1 MLKKTIF
8 TLTFINT
15 ISSFQ
20 LDHETFSPV
29 FNQIQILN
37 QNLAQLKNF
46 IHTKN
51 NIDKSIFR
59 NFDNDDLQNDV
70 QNNVHDCSEYI
81 EIIAQYDEKYNELI
95 SHYEIMIST
104 LEGTIMTQ
112 ENINKLDAMSWNDEL
127 EKLHFDT
134 EHLFGWGIG
143 EFTRK
148 KLFICL
154 ILNKYLLKFL
164 KNGAS

>member
-8 TLTFINT
+8 TLTFITT
-15 ISSFQ
+15 INKTSPFQ

-59 NFDNDDLQNDV
+59 NFDDSNNQD
-70 QNNVHDCSEYI
+70 QNNADNDCSEYI
-81 EIIAQYDEKYNELI
+81 EIIAQYDERYNELI
-95 SHYEIMIST
+95 LHYEIMIST

-112 ENINKLDAMSWNDEL
+112 ENINKLDALSWNDEL
-127 EKLHFDT
+127 ESLHFDT
-134 EHLFGWGIG
+134 EHLFGWGIADI
-143 EFTRK
+143 TKRK
-148 KLFICL
+148 ID
-154 ILNKYLLKFL
+154 YLL
-164 KNGAS
+164 NSSD